1 MASKKKI
8 IRMTGRE
15 AEEDWEG
22 VETKPAT
29 DIDPKAHHT
38 DRYVLADRKNPR
50 LDAVR
55 KARKLAEV
63 RKSFTGK
70 KAKKA
75 EKRLPP
81 EPAPIP
87 SPAARPALRP
97 IPRKLPV
104 THPAGGTK
112 FRSKVVKEPEMAPPP
127 LAKIRPKRRKAVNPR
142 KEAAARLKEEG
153 QRSTPA
159 ERRVAL
165 AKSKRNRE
173 FDIKEPWLRKLPLD
187 DDNR

>member
-38 DRYVLADRKNPR
+38 DRFVLADRKNPR

-70 KAKKA
+70 KPETKE
-75 EKRLPP
+75 EKLEVR
-81 EPAPIP
+81 P
-87 SPAARPALRP
+87 S
-97 IPRKLPV
+97 
-104 THPAGGTK
+104 K

-142 KEAAARLKEEG
+142 KEAAVRLKEEG
-153 QRSTPA
+153 QRSTPE

-173 FDIKEPWLRKLPLD
+173 FDITEPWLRKLPLKR
-187 DDNR
+187 N